1 MSLIGL
7 RRFEEAKSVLRKMMP
22 VARRV
27 LGESH
32 ELTLKMRTMYAAARC
47 NDADATLDDLRETV
61 IAGMSS
67 STASLKSLS
76 ASTCCN
82 KCARCGSVKLLRTSQ
97 ASTSAVHSAWLMVLR
112 TGLRRLRLAP
122 LLGRADGSY
131 DVKTARPAP
140 ESGLR

>member
-61 IAGMSS
+61 ATVEDTRRIALRVLGSAHPI
-67 STASLKSLS
+67 TAAIEVTWGDARAALS
-76 ASTCCN
+76 A
-82 KCARCGSVKLLRTSQ
+82 L
-97 ASTSAVHSAWLMVLR
+97 
-112 TGLRRLRLAP
+112 
-122 LLGRADGSY
+122 
-131 DVKTARPAP
+131 
-140 ESGLR
+140 ESPQSG